1 MPTTFLKQLLQE
13 EERSDFA
20 SLRSAYLAKQ
30 QGLRN
35 VFLQQMNTFIVEA
48 LAWDVQRQRKF
59 TDGLLTACEREEG
72 VQDLL
77 IHPLKERLLKPV
89 LKQWMNDLS
98 EDVRPYRWFGV
109 FFFGEDNSLEYLQT
123 AIDRGGRQEQ
133 LAIET
138 MIRHLLN
145 GLWYAFHHLNEDL
158 YLSETED
165 DAETLQETRLLI
177 DQLDDSVQKTE
188 FMEEWQEHA
197 RTYELWLRFLKEETE
212 GFMEWRERQEKRG
225 ENKQ

>member
-1 MPTTFLKQLLQE
+1 MPSTFLKQLLQE

-20 SLRSAYLAKQ
+20 SLRFAYLAKQ

-35 VFLQQMNTFIVEA
+35 VFLQQMNTFIAEA
-48 LAWDVQRQRKF
+48 LAWDVKRQRQF
-59 TDGLLTACEREEG
+59 TDGLLTACEREEA

-89 LKQWMNDLS
+89 LKQWMNDLP
-98 EDVRPYRWFGV
+98 EDVRPYRWFGI
-109 FFFGEDNSLEYLQT
+109 FSFEEDNRLEYLQT
-123 AIDRGGRQEQ
+123 AIDRGGRQER

-145 GLWYAFHHLNEDL
+145 WLWYAFHHLNEDL

-165 DAETLQETRLLI
+165 DAETLQETRLLM
-177 DQLDDSVQKTE
+177 DQLGDSVQKAE

-197 RTYELWLRFLKEETE
+197 RTYELWLRFLEEETE
-212 GFMEWRERQEKRG
+212 GFMEWRERLEKQG

>member
-1 MPTTFLKQLLQE
+1 MSSTFLKQLLEE

-20 SLRSAYLAKQ
+20 SLRFAYLAKQ

-35 VFLQQMNTFIVEA
+35 VFLQQMNTFIAEA
-48 LAWDVQRQRKF
+48 LAWDIQRQRQF
-59 TDGLLTACEREEG
+59 TVLLLTACEREET

-89 LKQWMNDLS
+89 LKQWMNDLP

-109 FFFGEDNSLEYLQT
+109 FSFEEDNRLEYLQT

-145 GLWYAFHHLNEDL
+145 WLWYAFHHLNEDL

-165 DAETLQETRLLI
+165 DAETLKETRLLM

-197 RTYELWLRFLKEETE
+197 RTYELWLRFLKKETE

>member
-13 EERSDFA
+13 EERSDFS

-35 VFLQQMNTFIVEA
+35 VFLQQMNTFIAET
-48 LAWDVQRQRKF
+48 LTWEIQRQRQF
-59 TDGLLTACEREEG
+59 TEWLLSACEQEEE

-77 IHPLKERLLKPV
+77 IHPLNERLLKPV
-89 LKQWMNDLS
+89 LKQWMNDLP
-98 EDVRPYRWFGV
+98 EDIRPYRWFGI
-109 FFFGEDNSLEYLQT
+109 FFFEEDNSLEYLQAT
-123 AIDRGGRQEQ
+123 IDRGGRQEQ
-133 LAIET
+133 LAIEK
-138 MIRHLLN
+138 MIRRLLN

-197 RTYELWLRFLKEETE
+197 RTYELWLRFLKEETV
-212 GFMEWRERQEKRG
+212 GFMEWRERQEKQG

>member
-13 EERSDFA
+13 KESSDFS
-20 SLRSAYLAKQ
+20 SLRSAYLTKQ

-35 VFLQQMNTFIVEA
+35 VFLQQMNKFIAEA
-48 LAWDVQRQRKF
+48 LVWDIQRQRQF
-59 TDGLLTACEREEG
+59 TDWLLTACEREED
-72 VQDLL
+72 VHELL
-77 IHPLKERLLKPV
+77 IHPLNERLLKPV
-89 LKQWMNDLS
+89 LKQWMNDLP
-98 EDVRPYRWFGV
+98 EDVRPYRWFGI
-109 FFFGEDNSLEYLQT
+109 FFFEEDNSLEYLQT
-123 AIDRGGRQEQ
+123 AIDRGGPQEQ

-145 GLWYAFHHLNEDL
+145 WLWYAFHHLNEDL

-165 DAETLQETRLLI
+165 DAETLKETRLLI

-212 GFMEWRERQEKRG
+212 GFMEWRERQEKQG